1 MAALSATIA
10 ALGDR
15 AERARTRNRVQLA
28 EPRRNRLL
36 QRATA
41 DAMAAAAKQQEDVS
55 DREQVHQWW
64 TDNDLRMLLLG
75 GWSWVVTNVLR
86 CMLRAMTAPCMPWHF
101 RAGISAYTA
110 SSLIVLNQNACLG
123 SACSSGQLVASISR
137 DEND

>member
-41 DAMAAAAKQQEDVS
+41 GATAKQQEDVS

-75 GWSWVVTNVLR
+75 GWCCVVTNELR
-86 CMLRAMTAPCMPWHF
+86 WLVREMTAPCMLWHF
-101 RAGISAYTA
+101 RADISAHTV
-110 SSLIVLNQNACLG
+110 SSLIGSNQNACLG

>member
-15 AERARTRNRVQLA
+15 AERARTRNHVHLA

-41 DAMAAAAKQQEDVS
+41 GATAKQQENVS

-75 GWSWVVTNVLR
+75 GWCWVVTNVLR
-86 CMLRAMTAPCMPWHF
+86 CMLRAMKAPCMPWHF
-101 RAGISAYTA
+101 RAGTSAYTV
-110 SSLIVLNQNACLG
+110 SNLIDYNQNACLG
-123 SACSSGQLVASISR
+123 SACSSGQLVESISR
-137 DEND
+137 HEND